1 MAGRMNVQMV
11 VHGGPAALLD
21 VMEGLVTW
29 NAKALR
35 KGMAPKL
42 DAARHVRY
50 VASPTWLDAP
60 AAAHDGIA
68 SAGTLAAWR
77 AAELRNQYNDPTV
90 RVGLVS
96 GVPVV
101 LAGTGSERR
110 LLEDPSEGRGRT
122 MVQPI
127 VVGSDGDRVT
137 EYLMVTIDDRATSVE
152 DIGDSMA
159 RHNAKLITARGLPPL
174 YDSGVKYKTEDGEFW
189 WDAQEIVNNGF
200 DDCEGLSAYRA
211 GEILA
216 AGGEAAVV
224 TRLITVPNAF
234 MGGGGGG
241 RLFHAIVRARD
252 RDGKMQYDDPSARL
266 GMPSPTWHAEQLRK
280 ERKAGAL

>member
-29 NAKALR
+29 NAKAIR

-42 DAARHVRY
+42 DGARHVRY

-60 AAAHDGIA
+60 AAARDGIA

-101 LAGTGSERR
+101 LAGTGTARR
-110 LLEDPSEGRGRT
+110 LIEDPSEVRGRSA
-122 MVQPI
+122 VQPI
-127 VVGSDGDRVT
+127 VVGADGDRVT
-137 EYLMVTIDDRATSVE
+137 EYLMVTIDDNATSVQ
-152 DIGDSMA
+152 DIGDAMA
-159 RHNAKLITARGLPPL
+159 RHNAKLIQARGLPPL
-174 YDSGVKYKTEDGEFW
+174 YDSGVKYKTEEGEFW
-189 WDAQEIVNNGF
+189 WDAQEILNNGF
-200 DDCEGLSAYRA
+200 DDCEGLAAYRA

-224 TRLITVPNAF
+224 TRKIAVPQAF
-234 MGGGGGG
+234 AGGGGGG
-241 RLFHAIVRARD
+241 RLFHALVRALD
-252 RDGKMQYDDPSARL
+252 RNGKLEYDDPSVRL
-266 GMPSPTWHAEQLRK
+266 GMPSPTWYAESLR
-280 ERKAGAL
+280 RDRAAGRL